1 MHVHIHVYIT
11 TINEKKGQE
20 FEGEQGGVRRGLG
33 GRKGKG
39 ENDVL

>member
-1 MHVHIHVYIT
+1 MHVHSRVYIT
-11 TINEKKGQE
+11 TIHEKKGQE
-20 FEGEQGGVRRGLG
+20 FEGEQGGVKGGLG